1 MLLSNFF
8 LYDNFSFKSAF
19 AELFFYC
26 LIFYIEGKFL
36 RVATKISVFVQFFR
50 ANVNL
55 VHALHLVVRAPDL
68 PDIFRKIDASESAG
82 MCQALKI
89 KRTQL
94 LSKMDGF
101 QIDDIINPHVRIA
114 QGIRQIEVTDGRISP
129 ESVDI
134 DPSDSFRN
142 PVRFC
147 GPVYSVQPLSVS
159 GINGIFRRHDK
170 LVVRIDRHA
179 EGRTVFDVRR

>member
-1 MLLSNFF
+1 MSTH
-8 LYDNFSFKSAF
+8 
-19 AELFFYC
+19 C
-26 LIFYIEGKFL
+26 I
-36 RVATKISVFVQFFR
+36 
-50 ANVNL
+50 
-55 VHALHLVVRAPDL
+55 LVVRAPDL

-134 DPSDSFRN
+134 DPSDSFRH
-142 PVRFC
+142 PVRFLRDRYT
-147 GPVYSVQPLSVS
+147 VYSLCPS
-159 GINGIFRRHDK
+159 
-170 LVVRIDRHA
+170 LV
-179 EGRTVFDVRR
+179 